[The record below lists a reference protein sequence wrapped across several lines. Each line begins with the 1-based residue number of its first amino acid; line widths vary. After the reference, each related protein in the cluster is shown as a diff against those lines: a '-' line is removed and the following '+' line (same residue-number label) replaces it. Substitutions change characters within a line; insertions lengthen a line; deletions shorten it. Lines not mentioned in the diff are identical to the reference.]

1 MLYKSLYLSSFKFLI
16 FKSQV
21 AVTEFN
27 QLQCYFVLF
36 QINEQKNGSKDMT
49 QSIVLS
55 VMSKCVIQWN
65 FL

>member
-55 VMSKCVIQWN
+55 VMSKCVIQ
-65 FL
+65 